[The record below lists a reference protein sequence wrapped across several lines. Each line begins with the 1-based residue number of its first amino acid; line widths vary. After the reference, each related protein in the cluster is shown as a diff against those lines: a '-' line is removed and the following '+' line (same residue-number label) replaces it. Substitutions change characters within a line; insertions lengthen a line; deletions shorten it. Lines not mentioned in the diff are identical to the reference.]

1 MEELINTNPSSSSG
15 NTEIHSSAIPM
26 IYMPQEWLLQINKA
40 LLMLMEV
47 FNQVVAGTETTC
59 RKSNEKQCWWGLG
72 ITGIFRSCYYY
83 YDKCFTF
90 FMYSGW
96 LATQFNPG
104 STSHYFCTRTKQSS
118 CYLHSPSSFCQRF
131 VQFQQVIWPANV
143 GVVCERR
150 CG

>member
-59 RKSNEKQCWWGLG
+59 RKSNEKQCW
-72 ITGIFRSCYYY
+72 
-83 YDKCFTF
+83 
-90 FMYSGW
+90 
-96 LATQFNPG
+96 
-104 STSHYFCTRTKQSS
+104 
-118 CYLHSPSSFCQRF
+118 
-131 VQFQQVIWPANV
+131 
-143 GVVCERR
+143 
-150 CG
+150 